1 MFNKFFLV
9 LVSLLFFVSF
19 TYSLKIVSPV
29 EAEVLSGST
38 IELGKISPG
47 QSFELFVLGEE
58 VNSLELLG
66 QFSEWAE
73 PSVFYGKNTGIKIN
87 VPVNVSLGT
96 KNLSFN
102 AFNSS
107 NPNSSV
113 ESFNVVINV
122 QNDLWSVS
130 ISDLSRNAKVGV
142 SEEYSLV
149 LSNESIGKQ
158 KIELSS
164 DLPSYWMRKKTFE
177 LDSKS
182 VLRGKIEVNPKH
194 YGKREFSF
202 VFSSLYSSESKKFNS
217 RMSVESSLSSKYSS
231 LSYGFPFFTPVLL
244 SYYFAESFLS
254 LLVQPFLASQ

>member
-9 LVSLLFFVSF
+9 LISLLFFASF
-19 TYSLKIVSPV
+19 SYSLKIVSPV
-29 EAEVLSGST
+29 EAEVLPGST

-47 QSFELFVLGEE
+47 QSFELIVLGEE
-58 VNSLELLG
+58 VNSLELSG
-66 QFSEWAE
+66 QFSEWAD
-73 PSVFYGKNTGIKIN
+73 SFVFYEKNTGIKIN
-87 VPVNVSLGT
+87 VPLNASLGT

-107 NPNSSV
+107 DPASSA
-113 ESFNVVINV
+113 ESFNVLINV

-130 ISDLSRNAKVGV
+130 ISDLSRTAKVGIPA
-142 SEEYSLV
+142 EYSLV

-164 DLPSYWMRKKTFE
+164 DLPSYWMQKKTFE

-182 VLRGKIEVNPKH
+182 VLRDKIEVSPKH

-231 LSYGFPFFTPVLL
+231 PSYGFPFFTPVLL
-244 SYYFAESFLS
+244 SYYFAESVLS
-254 LLVQPFLASQ
+254 LLVQPFLSPQ